1 MLKYYVPVP
10 LLFFLNLK
18 SQQTTLDS
26 TQVASLKI
34 TRDTVK
40 TGALK
45 SSDIDD
51 VVISGTMKAVKRLET
66 PVPVEIYTG
75 AFLKKNPTKV
85 RRCWF
90 LFPLK

>member
-1 MLKYYVPVP
+1 MATGTK
-10 LLFFLNLK
+10 FQRNLP
-18 SQQTTLDS
+18 
-26 TQVASLKI
+26 
-34 TRDTVK
+34 
-40 TGALK
+40 
-45 SSDIDD
+45 
-51 VVISGTMKAVKRLET
+51 VVISGMMKAVKRLET